1 MRYLLV
7 LFMTLTLVGC
17 GSKPK
22 KQVYPSP
29 SRTPGLE
36 RILPEQA
43 PSRLGQRVIV
53 QGKVTSVKNNAAGFY
68 YINFSKNP
76 QDQPFRAII
85 FPGDTSKFPKVKE
98 LVGHTIQVRGL
109 LRNYKGQTQI
119 QVVAPKQIEIV
130 K

>member
-1 MRYLLV
+1 MALS
-7 LFMTLTLVGC
+7 LVGC

-29 SRTPGLE
+29 SRTPGPE

-43 PSRLGQRVIV
+43 PSRVGQRVIV
-53 QGKVTSVKNNAAGFY
+53 QGKVTSVKNNAEGFY

-76 QDQPFRAII
+76 QDQPFRALV
-85 FPGDTSKFPKVKE
+85 FPGDTSKFPNLKE
-98 LVGHTIQVRGL
+98 LAGHTVQVRGL
-109 LRNYKGQTQI
+109 LRNYKGRTMI
-119 QVVAPKQIEIV
+119 QVVSPKQLEIV